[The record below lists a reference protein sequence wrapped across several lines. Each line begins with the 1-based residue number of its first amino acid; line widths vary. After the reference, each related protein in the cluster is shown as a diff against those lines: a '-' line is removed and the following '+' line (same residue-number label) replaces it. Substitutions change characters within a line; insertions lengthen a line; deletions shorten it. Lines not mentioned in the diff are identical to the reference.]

1 MDALIISS
9 LEKVFSDKKPNAPE
23 IQGFSMLENERA
35 SFQIAFCCGADSAVS
50 VELCGNLSPFTKVYS
65 VKDVPVGLAC
75 YDDADDFYL
84 RKASGDY
91 PDCLVPLNGEIKVK
105 KGVWN
110 SLWIEIMPESK
121 PAGKSEI
128 TVKLKENGETAAQ
141 KEISV
146 EVIDAELPKQ
156 ELVYTGWYH
165 SDCICN
171 CYGIEPFSE
180 EYWRI
185 NKNFIKTAA
194 EHGMNCILTPLF
206 TPPLD
211 TKVGGERKTVQLVKV
226 RNHGGKYYFDFR
238 NLRKWISMCRECGI
252 EYFEMSH
259 LFTQWG
265 AKHAPKIVAID
276 SKGREKK
283 LFGWSTRTSSKKYD
297 EFLRQFAAALI
308 KVIDSEGI
316 REKCFFH
323 VSDEP
328 SLHHLDIYR
337 RRAKLIEEIF
347 PDFKVIDALSDFA
360 FYEKGAVKNPI
371 PAEDHIAPFV
381 GNVPEL
387 WTYYCCGQGKDYVP
401 NRFMSMPSLRNRV
414 LGIIM
419 YKYDIKGFL
428 QWGYNFYNTQYSIK
442 AIDPYKVTDAGGAFP
457 SGDAFVVYPAENG
470 EALESLRLKVL
481 NDGFEDLRA
490 LRLLESKIG
499 REKVLEFIDK
509 DLFKPLT
516 FMEYPHEND
525 WLLEMREKINQKI
538 KEN

>member
-1 MDALIISS
+1 MEFLILSS
-9 LEKVFSDKKPNAPE
+9 LEKVFSDEKPDAPE
-23 IQGFSMLENERA
+23 LNSFSMLKNERS
-35 SFQIAFCCGADSAVS
+35 SFQAAYRAEKDTCVS
-50 VELCGNLSPFTKVYS
+50 FEIKGELALKTKTYL
-65 VKDVPVGLAC
+65 VKDVPVGNAC
-75 YDDADDFYL
+75 FDDSDDFYL
-84 RKASGDY
+84 RKSSGDY
-91 PDCLVPLNGEIKVK
+91 PDVLVPLSEKTEIKGGKWYSIWVEVSPEGFVGK
-105 KGVWN
+105 SSLTVEIKGEE
-110 SLWIEIMPESK
+110 SACAEIM
-121 PAGKSEI
+121 I
-128 TVKLKENGETAAQ
+128 D
-141 KEISV
+141 
-146 EVIDAELPKQ
+146 VIDAALPKQ
-156 ELVYTGWYH
+156 ELIYTNWYH

-171 CYGIEPFSE
+171 YYNIEPFSE

-185 NKNFIKTAA
+185 NRNFIQTAA

-211 TKVGGERKTVQLVKV
+211 TRVGGERRTVQLVKV
-226 RNHGGKYYFDFR
+226 RHHGGKYYFDFR
-238 NLRKWISMCRECGI
+238 NLKKWISMCRECGI

-259 LFTQWG
+259 FFTQWG

-276 SKGREKK
+276 RKGREKK
-283 LFGWSTRTSSKKYD
+283 IFGWFTRTSSKAYD
-297 EFLRQFAAALI
+297 DFLRQFASAFI
-308 KVIDSEGI
+308 KFVESEGI
-316 REKCFFH
+316 REKCLLH

-328 SLHHLDIYR
+328 SLDDLNVYQ

-347 PDFKVIDALSDFA
+347 PGFRVIDALSDFD
-360 FYEKGAVKNPI
+360 FYEKGVLKNPI
-371 PAEDHIAPFV
+371 PANNHIEPFV
-381 GNVPEL
+381 GKVPEL
-387 WTYYCCGQGKDYVP
+387 WTYYCCGQGVSYVS

-442 AIDPYKVTDAGGAFP
+442 AIDPFKVTDAGGSFP
-457 SGDAFVVYPAENG
+457 SGDSFVVYPAKG
-470 EALESLRLKVL
+470 GDTLASLRLKVFY
-481 NDGFEDLRA
+481 DGFQDMMA

-525 WLLEMREKINQKI
+525 WLLETREKINSMI